1 MTLKQK
7 NSKDKYFDTQV
18 IKLFFKGV
26 DPFADELD
34 LHVLVY
40 FDYIIYYMRC
50 FLKLND
56 MLIICWK
63 IS

>member
-26 DPFADELD
+26 DPFADE
-34 LHVLVY
+34 
-40 FDYIIYYMRC
+40 
-50 FLKLND
+50 
-56 MLIICWK
+56 
-63 IS
+63 